1 MAFHENHSRSLVKTI
16 TYRVLIIVSNSIIV
30 YLLTRRVDMTVAF
43 ITTTNIARTVL
54 YFLHERAWNRVHWG
68 KRHLKSLKK

>member
-43 ITTTNIARTVL
+43 ITTTNIASTVL